1 MQCQLIN
8 YLNEHDFITPDQ
20 SAYRKYHSTASCLH
34 TSIDEWLQNIED
46 HYVTG
51 VVFFIYFSVLTPLTT
66 ICCYKRCIHMVSA
79 IMSCNGYVHK
89 SI

>member
-8 YLNEHDFITPDQ
+8 YLNAHDFITPDQ

-51 VVFFIYFSVLTPLTT
+51 VVFLYILKSFDT
-66 ICCYKRCIHMVSA
+66 INYNMLLQKVYTYGVRNNELQWICS
-79 IMSCNGYVHK
+79 
-89 SI
+89 

>member
-1 MQCQLIN
+1 MQYQLIN

-20 SAYRKYHSTASCLH
+20 SAYRKYHSTASGLH

-51 VVFFIYFSVLTPLTT
+51 VVFLYILKCFDT
-66 ICCYKRCIHMVSA
+66 INYNMLLQKVYTYGVRNNELQWICS
-79 IMSCNGYVHK
+79 
-89 SI
+89 

>member
-34 TSIDEWLQNIED
+34 TSIDEWLHNIED

-51 VVFFIYFSVLTPLTT
+51 VVFLYILKCFDT
-66 ICCYKRCIHMVSA
+66 INYNMLLQKVYTYGVRNNELQWICS
-79 IMSCNGYVHK
+79 
-89 SI
+89 